1 MFKVVSIDNMDQVMR
16 KLTKIGKGNGQE
28 VIVEARK
35 GLRKV
40 VQSFVPAFKSATP
53 KDSGDLQR
61 SIKVKSSTK
70 RGVTSVRL
78 VWDQPEGSRYG
89 SFVNFS
95 KSGVVIRKGHPVEM
109 SKGSGYRK
117 ISNLYKAY
125 KWRMD
130 QASRDAIKIAIKKV
144 FEKEGFTVK

>member
-1 MFKVVSIDNMDQVMR
+1 MLKVVSIDNMDEVMR

-35 GLRKV
+35 ELRKV
-40 VQSFVPAFKSATP
+40 ANSFVPTFKAATP
-53 KDSGDLQR
+53 SKTGALRR
-61 SIKVKSSTK
+61 SVKVKSSTK
-70 RGVTSVRL
+70 RGVTNVRV
-78 VWDQPEGSRYG
+78 VWDQPEGQNYG
-89 SFVNFS
+89 SFVNFKKDS
-95 KSGVVIRKGHPVEM
+95 PH
-109 SKGSGYRK
+109 YRK

-130 QASRDAIKIAIKKV
+130 QASRDAIKNAIKKV

>member
-40 VQSFVPAFKSATP
+40 ANGFVPTFKAATAV
-53 KDSGDLQR
+53 KTGDLRR
-61 SIKVKSSTK
+61 SVKVKSSTK
-70 RGVTSVRL
+70 RGVTSVRVL
-78 VWDQPEGSRYG
+78 CDQPEGKNYG
-89 SFVNFS
+89 SFVNF
-95 KSGVVIRKGHPVEM
+95 RKDSPH
-109 SKGSGYRK
+109 YRK

-130 QASRDAIKIAIKKV
+130 QASRDAIKDAIKTV
-144 FEKEGFTVK
+144 FEREGFTVK

>member
-1 MFKVVSIDNMDQVMR
+1 VFKVVAIDNMDQVMR

-40 VQSFVPAFKSATP
+40 AKGFVPTFKSATAVG
-53 KDSGDLQR
+53 KTGDLQR
-61 SIKVKSSTK
+61 SVKVKSSTK
-70 RGVTSVRL
+70 RGVTSVRV
-78 VWDQPEGSRYG
+78 VWDQPEGNSYG
-89 SFVNFS
+89 SFVNFR
-95 KSGVVIRKGHPVEM
+95 KSSPH
-109 SKGSGYRK
+109 YRK

-130 QASRDAIKIAIKKV
+130 QASETAIKQAMIKV
-144 FEKEGFTVK
+144 FKDNGFTVK

>member
-40 VQSFVPAFKSATP
+40 ANGFVPTFKAATAV
-53 KDSGDLQR
+53 KTGDLRR
-61 SIKVKSSTK
+61 SVKVKSSTK
-70 RGVTSVRL
+70 RGVTSVRVL
-78 VWDQPEGSRYG
+78 WDQPEGKNYG
-89 SFVNFS
+89 SFVNF
-95 KSGVVIRKGHPVEM
+95 RKDSPH
-109 SKGSGYRK
+109 YRK

-130 QASRDAIKIAIKKV
+130 QASRDAIKDAIKTV
-144 FEKEGFTVK
+144 FEREGFTVK

>member
-1 MFKVVSIDNMDQVMR
+1 MLKVVSIDNMDQVMR

-35 GLRKV
+35 GLKKV
-40 VQSFVPAFKSATP
+40 VQGIVPAFKSATP
-53 KDSGDLQR
+53 VSKANLISDYTAGSLRD

-70 RGVTSVRL
+70 RGVTSVSV
-78 VWDQPEGSRYG
+78 VWDQAEGNSYG
-89 SFVNFS
+89 SYVNF
-95 KSGVVIRKGHPVEM
+95 RKDSPH
-109 SKGSGYRK
+109 YRK

-130 QASRDAIKIAIKKV
+130 QASREAIKQALRIV
-144 FEKEGFTVK
+144 FEREGFTVK

>member
-1 MFKVVSIDNMDQVMR
+1 MLKVVSIDNMDEVMR

-40 VQSFVPAFKSATP
+40 ANGFVPTFKAATAV
-53 KDSGDLQR
+53 GETGNLRR
-61 SIKVKSSTK
+61 SVKVKSSTK
-70 RGVTSVRL
+70 RGVTSVRV
-78 VWDQPEGSRYG
+78 VWDQPEGESYG
-89 SFVNFS
+89 SYVNFKKDS
-95 KSGVVIRKGHPVEM
+95 PH
-109 SKGSGYRK
+109 YRK

>member
-1 MFKVVSIDNMDQVMR
+1 MLKVVSIDNMDQVMR

-40 VQSFVPAFKSATP
+40 VQGFVPAFKSATP

-61 SIKVKSSTK
+61 SIKVKSRTT
-70 RGVTSVRL
+70 RGVTSVKL
-78 VWDQPEGSRYG
+78 MWDQSESDSYG
-89 SFVNFS
+89 SYVNF
-95 KSGVVIRKGHPVEM
+95 RKD
-109 SKGSGYRK
+109 SSNYRK
-117 ISNLYKAY
+117 ISSLYNAY

-130 QASRDAIKIAIKKV
+130 QASREAIKQALRIV
-144 FEKEGFTVK
+144 FEREGFTIK

>member
-1 MFKVVSIDNMDQVMR
+1 MFKVVAIDNMDQVMR

-40 VQSFVPAFKSATP
+40 AKGFIPTFKSATP
-53 KDSGDLQR
+53 MSKANLISDYTEGSLRD
-61 SIKVKSSTK
+61 SIKIKSSTK
-70 RGVTSVRL
+70 RGVTSVRV
-78 VWDQPEGSRYG
+78 VWDQPEGNSYG
-89 SFVNFS
+89 SFVNFR
-95 KSGVVIRKGHPVEM
+95 KSSPH
-109 SKGSGYRK
+109 YRK

-130 QASRDAIKIAIKKV
+130 QASETAIKQAMIKV
-144 FEKEGFTVK
+144 FKDNGFTVK